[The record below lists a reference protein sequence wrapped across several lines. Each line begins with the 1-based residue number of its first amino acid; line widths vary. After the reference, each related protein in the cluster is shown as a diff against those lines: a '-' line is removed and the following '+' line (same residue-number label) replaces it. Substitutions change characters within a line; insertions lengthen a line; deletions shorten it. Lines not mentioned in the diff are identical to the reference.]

1 MTYRHL
7 FLNEDIKSAI
17 DAPRPHHQLL
27 PMKVYQEMGIPKNV
41 ADYLKKVGHEV
52 DIVDVYKIDPHVDD
66 FGGSRIQ
73 GIAVDENGI
82 ITANNDRR
90 KDGEVQG
97 L

>member
-7 FLNEDIKSAI
+7 FMNEDIKTAI

-27 PMKVYQEMGIPKNV
+27 PMNVYQEMGTSKNV
-41 ADYLKKVGHEV
+41 VDHLRKVGYEV
-52 DIVDVYKIDPHVDD
+52 NIVDVYKIDGHVND

-73 GIAVDENGI
+73 AVAVDENGI

-90 KDGEVQG
+90 KDGEVEG

>member
-1 MTYRHL
+1 ME
-7 FLNEDIKSAI
+7 EDIKTAI

-27 PMKVYQEMGIPKNV
+27 PMKVYQEMGISKNMV
-41 ADYLKKVGHEV
+41 DYLRKVGHQV
-52 DIVDVYKIDPHVDD
+52 DVVDVYKIDDRVND

-90 KDGEVQG
+90 KAGEVQG